1 MLSAALMAVPMC
13 AKVEGPAQ
21 ASHAHRTM
29 LEDSKEHQTNLI
41 LIVETEGKPLKK
53 VQMLEDNILNKVKM

>member
-1 MLSAALMAVPMC
+1 MWTVWEMLSAALMAVPMC

-29 LEDSKEHQTNLI
+29 LEKFLVTMSPSQVSLCR
-41 LIVETEGKPLKK
+41 LIVSNPHPIK
-53 VQMLEDNILNKVKM
+53 